1 MSPARRYLVAGLLC
15 FVSFLILYGLT
26 SRGAL
31 QASDEV
37 AVFASGVALATHGT
51 LAIDELQ
58 WLNEHVNIGQKGPDG
73 HLYSK
78 YFPGNVLGVAL
89 LYKLT
94 ARSNDQPYL
103 QLGFG
108 APAPTELAPSATG
121 ARWALELNAVWGAL
135 GMTALLLLLRR
146 YFDWRTA
153 ILTVVLVGF
162 CSDWWYQSRGLFS
175 EVGAGAFLIAGLCL
189 AFYEKPYASSFALGI
204 SILFR
209 PTNVFALPIWGKAVW
224 RKGPVALG
232 SGLIIIA
239 AGLAFA
245 AFNYLRFG
253 SVLNF
258 GYGEERFGGPLFQ
271 NLYGILLGP
280 GRSPFVYSPIFLLA
294 VPGAYLLFKRERL
307 LTILCLIVVTGYLL
321 TIARMFNWA
330 GGVSWGSRYL
340 TPTVPLIGVLLAPA
354 VAYVWKNRLV
364 AAIAL
369 LLGIMGVSVQVLAI
383 LRDPMRVMMEHVAT
397 GEIDYQETLYTAHN
411 SWLALQIRSMPSWRP
426 CDMDSYALR
435 HLLTNCEQ

>member
-1 MSPARRYLVAGLLC
+1 MSLTRQYLVAGSLC

-37 AVFASGVALATHGT
+37 AVFASGVTLATHGT

-121 ARWALELNAVWGAL
+121 ARWALELDAVWGAL

-175 EVGAGAFLIAGLCL
+175 EVGAGAFLIAGLFL
-189 AFYEKPYASSFALGI
+189 AFNS
-204 SILFR
+204 
-209 PTNVFALPIWGKAVW
+209 
-224 RKGPVALG
+224 
-232 SGLIIIA
+232 
-239 AGLAFA
+239 
-245 AFNYLRFG
+245 LRFG

-354 VAYVWKNRLV
+354 VAYVWENRFV
-364 AAIAL
+364 AVTAL
-369 LLGIMGVSVQVLAI
+369 LLGIMGASVQVLAI

-411 SWLALQIRSMPSWRP
+411 SWLALQIRSLPAWQP
-426 CDMDSYALR
+426 CDVDSYPLR
-435 HLLTNCEQ
+435 HLFTNCTR

>member
-1 MSPARRYLVAGLLC
+1 
-15 FVSFLILYGLT
+15 
-26 SRGAL
+26 
-31 QASDEV
+31 
-37 AVFASGVALATHGT
+37 
-51 LAIDELQ
+51 
-58 WLNEHVNIGQKGPDG
+58 
-73 HLYSK
+73 
-78 YFPGNVLGVAL
+78 
-89 LYKLT
+89 
-94 ARSNDQPYL
+94 
-103 QLGFG
+103 
-108 APAPTELAPSATG
+108 
-121 ARWALELNAVWGAL
+121 VWGAL

-153 ILTVVLVGF
+153 ILTVAFVGL

-175 EVGAGAFLIAGLCL
+175 EVGAGAFLIVGLCL
-189 AFYEKPYASSFALGI
+189 AFYEKPYGSSIALGI

-224 RKGPVALG
+224 RKGPLALG
-232 SGLIIIA
+232 SGLIIIG

-253 SVLNF
+253 SVPNF

-307 LTILCLIVVTGYLL
+307 LTILCLIAVTGYLL

-364 AAIAL
+364 AATAL
-369 LLGIMGVSVQVLAI
+369 LLGIMGFSVQVLAL
-383 LRDPMRVMMEHVAT
+383 LRDPMRVIIEHVAT

-411 SWLALQIRSMPSWRP
+411 SWLVLQVRSMPTWQP
-426 CDMDSYALR
+426 CDVDSYPLR
-435 HLLTNCEQ
+435 HLFTNCTR